1 MWGHYS
7 HGPISFLERFTS
19 PGYFWGGG
27 MFIFPLIML
36 VVVLVI
42 IYMISDRGDF
52 RPQWQDSG
60 QYPKSDGAS
69 ETALDILK
77 KRNAKGEISKDEFE
91 QMKKDLERREGIM
104 KRLLMFFHQ
113 GLKDL
118 EAVAM
123 TYAISWT
130 LVFWVILSSGCMMHG
145 MKKGG
150 NMMDDMMGKSTEK
163 VQRINR
169 EQVIDKM
176 IKEAIYDF
184 NEKQI
189 NINSI
194 AVWDIN
200 SKTAGLDVETI
211 RLKLI
216 SQLVAQSRFNV
227 ISRDRL
233 KELLDEQ
240 NLSLSGTIDEHSA
253 VEIGKLIGVEGFIDG
268 YCSLEDNQFILSLSL
283 IETKRGVIL
292 WAKIIE
298 VTLSD

>member
-1 MWGHYS
+1 
-7 HGPISFLERFTS
+7 
-19 PGYFWGGG
+19 
-27 MFIFPLIML
+27 
-36 VVVLVI
+36 
-42 IYMISDRGDF
+42 
-52 RPQWQDSG
+52 
-60 QYPKSDGAS
+60 
-69 ETALDILK
+69 
-77 KRNAKGEISKDEFE
+77 
-91 QMKKDLERREGIM
+91 M
-104 KRLLMFFHQ
+104 KRVLMFFHQ
-113 GLKDL
+113 ELKDL
-118 EAVAM
+118 EVVTM
-123 TYAISWT
+123 TDAIRWT

-145 MKKGG
+145 LKKSG

-163 VQRINR
+163 VQSINS

-189 NINSI
+189 NINSV

-200 SKTAGLDVETI
+200 SKAAGLDVETI

-216 SQLVAQSRFNV
+216 SQLVDQSRFNV